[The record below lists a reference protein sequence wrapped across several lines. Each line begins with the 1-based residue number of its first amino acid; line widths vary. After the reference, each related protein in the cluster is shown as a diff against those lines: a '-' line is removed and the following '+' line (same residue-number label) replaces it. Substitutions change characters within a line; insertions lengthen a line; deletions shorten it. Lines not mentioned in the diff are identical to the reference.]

1 MSVLKLSK
9 SHAANV
15 IEILTQIVSIE
26 MRIYNTVDPVWLRG
40 LGIADSI
47 LSIVNNGIKLFV
59 KGNVVL
65 KESMQYVTET
75 VNTLVSLVQ
84 VTHNWFAAKHQMK
97 INRALVARA
106 ENIADSYR
114 TKNSWKTCRALISI
128 DDAAKKQA
136 DLLSDFARFVS
147 ERGVDEIE
155 SSVLTSSL
163 NIVFDKVCPGFALGC
178 SAVLDSPELPR
189 VVRDAV
195 TAEMRSKIRD
205 RVMYGQISDIAV
217 AMNAE
222 QAAKL
227 MSIGFRRAGEY
238 LFVCRACT

>member
-1 MSVLKLSK
+1 MKL
-9 SHAANV
+9 
-15 IEILTQIVSIE
+15 
-26 MRIYNTVDPVWLRG
+26 
-40 LGIADSI
+40 
-47 LSIVNNGIKLFV
+47 
-59 KGNVVL
+59 
-65 KESMQYVTET
+65 
-75 VNTLVSLVQ
+75 
-84 VTHNWFAAKHQMK
+84 
-97 INRALVARA
+97 NRALVASA

-114 TKNSWKTCRALISI
+114 SKKSWKTCRALISI

-147 ERGVDEIE
+147 EQGVDEIE

-178 SAVLDSPELPR
+178 SVVLDSPELPQI
-189 VVRDAV
+189 VRDSV
-195 TAEMRSKIRD
+195 TAEMRAKIRD
-205 RVMYGQISDIAV
+205 RVMYGPISDIAV

-238 LFVCRACT
+238 LFICRACTCSVCEREIIYSTHIKLQGISSNTNARTQQQVHPMRYLFLDSLEGETSL